1 MSDSIEIK
9 GIRGFGYHG
18 VFAHEREKG
27 QEFLVDLSLRIDLKR
42 ASTSDLLEET
52 VDYGSVC
59 TLVVGVIVGPPVAL
73 IERLAALIADSLLVN
88 FPLIESVVVVVHK
101 PQAPVAEIFEDIAIR
116 IERSR

>member
-18 VFAHEREKG
+18 LFDHERENG
-27 QEFLVDLSLRIDLKR
+27 QEFLVDISLNLDLRKAAR
-42 ASTSDLLEET
+42 SDLVADT

-59 TLVVGVIVGPPVAL
+59 NLVLGAIVGPPVSL
-73 IERLAALIADSLLVN
+73 IEKFASQIADLLLTN
-88 FPLIESVVVVVHK
+88 FPLLDSVVVVVHK
-101 PQAPVAEIFEDIAIR
+101 PQAPVEVDFADIAIR

>member
-18 VFAHEREKG
+18 LFAHERENG
-27 QEFLVDLSLRIDLKR
+27 QEFLVDLSLRCDLR
-42 ASTSDLLEET
+42 EASRSDEIEGT

-59 TLVVGVIVGPPVAL
+59 NLVLGVIVGPPVSL
-73 IERLAALIADSLLVN
+73 IEKLASQIADLLLSNFSLLD
-88 FPLIESVVVVVHK
+88 SVVVVVHK
-101 PQAPVAEIFEDIAIR
+101 PQAPVEANVEDIAVM

>member
-18 VFAHEREKG
+18 VFDHERENG
-27 QEFLVDLSLRIDLKR
+27 QEFLVDISLNVDLQK
-42 ASTSDLLEET
+42 AAVSDLVEDT

-59 TLVVGVIVGPPVAL
+59 NLVLGAIVGPPVAL
-73 IERLAALIADSLLVN
+73 IEKLASHIADLLLSN
-88 FPLIESVVVVVHK
+88 YLLIDSVVVVVHK
-101 PQAPVAEIFEDIAIR
+101 PQAPVEVDFEDIAIR